1 MLTLPELVFDPFFMT
16 MAFLAV
22 FITGLSKGGFGG
34 GLGVM
39 AVPLMTLAI
48 SPVLAAA
55 VLLPVLI
62 SMDFAAIRGFR
73 HNLQWRM
80 LQQLLPGAL
89 LGITL
94 GALTFSYMSESALK
108 LLVATMTLLFCL
120 NAFIKMIRRIQV
132 QPRQQHFG
140 TATFWS
146 TLSGFASFSVHAG
159 GPPMSF
165 YLLPLKL
172 DKSVYV
178 ATTIVFFTSVNL
190 IKVVPYIGIGLFTRE
205 SLLISLCLVP
215 FALLGVKAGVL
226 LHNKVNETL
235 FYRACYVLL
244 FITGAKLFNDGL
256 MGIGLY

>member
-1 MLTLPELVFDPFFMT
+1 MATLPELVFDPFFMS

-62 SMDFAAIRGFR
+62 AMDFAAIRGFR
-73 HNLQWRM
+73 HNLQWQM
-80 LQQLLPGAL
+80 LAQLLPGAL
-89 LGITL
+89 VGITL
-94 GALTFSYMSESALK
+94 GALTFSYLSESALK
-108 LLVATMTLLFCL
+108 LMVATMTILFCL
-120 NAFIKMIRRIQV
+120 NALVKML
-132 QPRQQHFG
+132 RQIPVTARKQHAG
-140 TATFWS
+140 VATFWS
-146 TLSGFASFSVHAG
+146 ALSGFASFSVHAG

-172 DKSVYV
+172 HKSVYV
-178 ATTIVFFTSVNL
+178 ATTIVFFTAVNL
-190 IKVVPYIGIGLFTRE
+190 IKVVPYVGMNLFSKE
-205 SLLISLCLVP
+205 SLLISLCLIP
-215 FALLGVKAGVL
+215 IGAIGVKVGVF

-244 FITGAKLFNDGL
+244 FLTGMKLLHDGL
-256 MGIGLY
+256 AGTGVF